1 MNIKISGLHLIDTD
15 NYDKI
20 IIREENDGYKVNVRK
35 RKEGATGEIKNTKW
49 SSCLKGLSSSCKIK
63 EIINHCLDNSSIK
76 ELRMNALVPYYESVF
91 TVVRGKKSLYL
102 DLSSPTFI
110 ETINNVKMKYYNDRW
125 ETIENNKDV
134 DYYSIGVDFKSSYNI
149 SYDNVLG
156 KTMEIKL
163 LGSKRY
169 KDECVSLMDME
180 EVFLRD
186 FIYEKLNNA
195 TEEVKIEN
203 MNLFDSEQ
211 EHYLN
216 FGYYINCGNACIGI
230 EEVDLLPEVI
240 AVINRYNKG
249 KEEGKKKRLKLEG
262 F

>member
-1 MNIKISGLHLIDTD
+1 
-15 NYDKI
+15 
-20 IIREENDGYKVNVRK
+20 
-35 RKEGATGEIKNTKW
+35 
-49 SSCLKGLSSSCKIK
+49 
-63 EIINHCLDNSSIK
+63 
-76 ELRMNALVPYYESVF
+76 MNALLPYYESVF
-91 TVVRGKKSLYL
+91 TVARGNKSLYL

-125 ETIENNKDV
+125 EAIENNKDI

-163 LGSKRY
+163 LASKRY
-169 KDECVSLMDME
+169 KDEYVSLMDME

-186 FIYEKLNNA
+186 FIYKRLNND
-195 TEEVKIEN
+195 TGEVKIEN
-203 MNLFDSEQ
+203 MNLFDGEQ

-216 FGYYINCGNACIGI
+216 FGYYINCGNTCIGI

-240 AVINRYNKG
+240 SIINEYNKG
-249 KEEGKKKRLKLEG
+249 KEEGKKKQLKLEG